1 MKTAEERLRFKNHF
15 FKLGQGRL
23 IPSSDTTYW
32 DAFWKEP
39 ETSSDIYELLTPYDI
54 RTIREQNRA
63 NFVLMIRVLILRFT
77 YLAQHENFPSEDAPI
92 SELLNCIRFLT
103 KLLPFLFELPE
114 YSSELEDIL
123 FWSETFDP
131 MAVATR
137 SSLDNIQT
145 TVNVLG
151 GEEKKETSG
160 NKENIIGVNLVK
172 CLVDLLFIRSFTMD
186 VPNGGEGR
194 SGSNRMM
201 SVWEPGIG
209 TTAKYQTPN
218 LMIDSNRMEVLKFML
233 ILMSTS
239 IYEAP
244 SQIVSKGSK
253 FLTLLV
259 AATPRVELLILVCS
273 LINLLCRSSRT
284 PTEENMLFY
293 NNIGLTEMRHLC
305 VTYAAQLLTLMIVY
319 PLPPQQNLQFLY
331 DLNLLTTAKPFN
343 MARVYIGK
351 LRKENELLYLATYLI
366 NVLRAPMQS
375 SKESESLKFNLNTGR
390 QNQISIWATEC
401 TMLLWELF
409 QCNKSFRIL
418 VGERYL
424 HELLVILL
432 YYVCTYHK
440 NVNHKNSVRIFSY
453 FILYLSSDY
462 KIMDKL
468 FEQMDPTFYES
479 LPNTFK
485 TSPGP
490 VTYRDFIVTQIC
502 KLLITITSVSNS
514 TNNTRNGPNL
524 LLTTLVEILYN
535 LIPVVSSKDIEMKDD
550 PEKKLGNNNPRGGLS
565 YAACSSVTQ
574 LILKFSNRLFL
585 LEASFNADLL
595 ALIFRSVC
603 TAIIKYPK
611 PSRMLLFSMLKNEKV
626 YDQVWSTIYSFSTE
640 YFNGET
646 LVLNS
651 IEDNEDENISPLQQI
666 DSNRSDQVSINSSIE
681 SDANESIFMNSFT
694 SPKSRHDSIAN
705 GHIPPLTPELDLNF
719 FEDESQAIDSALRPK
734 PPTGMSQKARDKLPK
749 ESPLKRSWGG
759 NDSLRIILTII
770 IPHLKLALKE
780 IWSSRE
786 GPSID
791 SFLLVKYIES
801 TDFDKLIQENKG
813 QLNYDFLPTTPL
825 EPLKF
830 NWSHLSL
837 GWYMSLL
844 FGNIYNA
851 GENVKLF
858 TGNRNKIMKNFSS
871 TLVSF
876 SKFTSGWTGL
886 NKQAPGTGSVSNESD
901 VVSNWVESALTN
913 TNPWAYTSIKLFKI
927 EPIANE
933 GFFGSANTKA
943 VNSIMASP
951 GTPAGVNDMANTL
964 ARKFSDFRIRNN
976 SSSSISS
983 MHSTNSI
990 INTPIDEQEAYFGKY
1005 VPRNSVTSLHS
1016 LNTLNRSRTNTPRN
1030 SVCM

>member
-39 ETSSDIYELLTPYDI
+39 ETTSDIYELLTPYDI

-63 NFVLMIRVLILRFT
+63 NFVLMIRVLILKLT
-77 YLAQHENFPSEDAPI
+77 YLAQHENFPSKDAPV

-114 YSSELEDIL
+114 YPSELDDIL

-131 MAVATR
+131 MAVATG
-137 SSLDNIQT
+137 SSLNNIQT
-145 TVNVLG
+145 PVSVLG
-151 GEEKKETSG
+151 GEKENEMNV
-160 NKENIIGVNLVK
+160 NKESFLGVNIVK

-186 VPNGGEGR
+186 VPTGSEGR

-218 LMIDSNRMEVLKFML
+218 LIIDSNRMEVLKLML
-233 ILMSTS
+233 VLMTTS
-239 IYEAP
+239 VYLVP
-244 SQIVSKGSK
+244 SQVVSNGSK

-259 AATPRVELLILVCS
+259 ATTPRVELLILVCS
-273 LINLLCRSSRT
+273 LMNLLCRSARS
-284 PTEENMLFY
+284 PVEENMLFY
-293 NNIGLTEMRHLC
+293 SNIELTEMRHLC
-305 VTYAAQLLTLMIVY
+305 VTYATQLLTLMIVY
-319 PLPPQQNLQFLY
+319 PLPSQPNLQLLY
-331 DLNLLTTAKPFN
+331 DLNLFTTVKPYN

-351 LRKENELLYLATYLI
+351 LRKENELLFLAAYLI

-375 SKESESLKFNLNTGR
+375 FKESESLKFNLNTGR
-390 QNQISIWATEC
+390 QNQVSIWATEC

-418 VGERYL
+418 VGEKYL
-424 HELLVILL
+424 HELIVIML
-432 YYVCTYHK
+432 YYVCTYHR

-453 FILYLSSDY
+453 FILYLSSDCL
-462 KIMDKL
+462 IMDKL
-468 FEQMDPTFYES
+468 FEPMDLTFYES
-479 LPNTFK
+479 LPTSYK
-485 TSPGP
+485 ISPGP
-490 VTYRDFIVTQIC
+490 VTYRDFIVTQLC
-502 KLLITITSVSNS
+502 KLLITLSSGTNS
-514 TNNTRNGPNL
+514 TNSAKPSL

-535 LIPVVSSKDIEMKDD
+535 LIPVVSSKEIEVKDD
-550 PEKKLGNNNPRGGLS
+550 PEKKLGNSNPRGGLS
-565 YAACSSVTQ
+565 YAACSSITQ
-574 LILKFSNRLFL
+574 LILKFSTRPFL
-585 LEASFNADLL
+585 LDASFNADLL

-640 YFNGET
+640 YFRGDT
-646 LVLNS
+646 LILNS
-651 IEDNEDENISPLQQI
+651 IDDNEDENINPLQQI
-666 DSNRSDQVSINSSIE
+666 DSNISDQVSINSSIDSE
-681 SDANESIFMNSFT
+681 TNESIFINNFT
-694 SPKSRHDSIAN
+694 SPKSRHGSNVCGSIQ
-705 GHIPPLTPELDLNF
+705 PLTPEFDLNF

-749 ESPLKRSWGG
+749 DSPLKRSWGG

-770 IPHLKLALKE
+770 IPHLKLVLRE

-801 TDFDKLIQENKG
+801 TDFDKLIRENKG

-844 FGNIYNA
+844 FGNVYNA
-851 GENVKLF
+851 GDNVKAF
-858 TGNRNKIMKNFSS
+858 TGNKNKIMKNFSS

-876 SKFTSGWTGL
+876 SKLTSGWAGL
-886 NKQAPGTGSVSNESD
+886 NKQLPGTGTISNESD
-901 VVSNWVESALTN
+901 VVSTWVESALTN
-913 TNPWAYTSIKLFKI
+913 INPWAYTSIKLFKI
-927 EPIANE
+927 EPAVNE
-933 GFFGSANTKA
+933 GFFGSANAKVA
-943 VNSIMASP
+943 NNVMAAPS
-951 GTPAGVNDMANTL
+951 TPNGVNDMASTL

-983 MHSTNSI
+983 MQSANSI
-990 INTPIDEQEAYFGKY
+990 LNTPIDEQEACFGKY
-1005 VPRNSVTSLHS
+1005 IPRNSVSSLHS